1 VAQRFRPLPADSEF
15 VRMMDYILDLI
26 HDLLESGLE
35 TFSDSSSS
43 EGSHHPSRECFMAET
58 SDGHASSA
66 SDSGKTPREV
76 PVRATVGRKGPASG
90 GGGLSLAPARM
101 TTAGATIG
109 TQRELEEARHGL

>member
-1 VAQRFRPLPADSEF
+1 
-15 VRMMDYILDLI
+15 MTDYILDLI